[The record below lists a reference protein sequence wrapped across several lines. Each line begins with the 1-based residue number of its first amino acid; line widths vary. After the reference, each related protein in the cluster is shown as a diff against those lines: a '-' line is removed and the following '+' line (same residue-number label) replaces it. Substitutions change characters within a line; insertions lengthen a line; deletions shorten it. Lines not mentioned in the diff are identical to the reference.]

1 MLGAD
6 STTTYGNPTGPHYFN
21 HAQKLFQVGENS
33 SLGIVTWGLGG
44 LQVNSYRTL
53 FARLADELNAA
64 PPTSVEEA
72 ANRWASLFW
81 AEYNSSAAVAPLLA
95 IVKALETKMPHVP
108 TSPANPTMR
117 TADEEKQLG
126 PLKLALTAGFCIG
139 GCMQPGREPAAYQV
153 IFEPH
158 AVTAPIPSLV
168 APGYSFNG
176 APNMIGRLLTGV
188 DEAVKADILTSGKW
202 VGSAQDLD
210 ALLSRHRLDHPI
222 VPIRDAVDFIHSC
235 ISSTIKAFKFSNL
248 SQICGGPIE
257 LAVIT
262 SDRSFRWV
270 RHKEWDSAITEGG
283 L

>member
-1 MLGAD
+1 
-6 STTTYGNPTGPHYFN
+6 
-21 HAQKLFQVGENS
+21 
-33 SLGIVTWGLGG
+33 
-44 LQVNSYRTL
+44 
-53 FARLADELNAA
+53 
-64 PPTSVEEA
+64 
-72 ANRWASLFW
+72 
-81 AEYNSSAAVAPLLA
+81 
-95 IVKALETKMPHVP
+95 MP
-108 TSPANPTMR
+108 
-117 TADEEKQLG
+117 
-126 PLKLALTAGFCIG
+126 
-139 GCMQPGREPAAYQV
+139 
-153 IFEPH
+153 
-158 AVTAPIPSLV
+158 
-168 APGYSFNG
+168 PGYSFNG

-210 ALLSRHRLDHPI
+210 VLLAKHRLDHPI